1 MTTRIEAAA
10 KAMVDASVKWQTTD
24 AGELAKAALAA
35 ADAVDPLRHP
45 DEQIV
50 EEIATVLAAAD
61 GWLSLK
67 HASPRHQQLLRER
80 ARTIVVALT
89 EAG

>member
-1 MTTRIEAAA
+1 MTNRIEAAA
-10 KAMVDASVKWQTTD
+10 KAMVDTSVKCQTTD

-35 ADAVDPLRHP
+35 ADAVDPLREST
-45 DEQIV
+45 DEAV
-50 EEIATVLAAAD
+50 EKVAVLCAQAD

-80 ARTIVVALT
+80 ARSIVAALT